1 MKTALIFGSSGLVG
15 GELLQKLIESNYYK
29 TIKIFVRKET
39 EINNPIIESIKT
51 DFNNLQSHNGDIK
64 GDDCFFCIGT
74 TKKNTPD
81 KKEYKRVE
89 RDIPVEIA
97 SIAKKNN
104 INTFIYIS
112 SGFAN
117 PKSSGA
123 YLKYK
128 GEVEEELKK
137 LNFETLGIL
146 RPSFLVGDR
155 KENRVGEKIGIAFF
169 KIISPLFI
177 GNLKKMKSIKADNV
191 AEAMLIIAQKQFR
204 QFVYESDQIVDLLKF
219 R

>member
-1 MKTALIFGSSGLVG
+1 M
-15 GELLQKLIESNYYK
+15 
-29 TIKIFVRKET
+29 
-39 EINNPIIESIKT
+39 
-51 DFNNLQSHNGDIK
+51 
-64 GDDCFFCIGT
+64 
-74 TKKNTPD
+74 
-81 KKEYKRVE
+81 
-89 RDIPVEIA
+89 
-97 SIAKKNN
+97 
-104 INTFIYIS
+104 
-112 SGFAN
+112 
-117 PKSSGA
+117 
-123 YLKYK
+123 
-128 GEVEEELKK
+128 EEELKK

-169 KIISPLFI
+169 KIISSLFI